1 MIRNCIIIGGG
12 VAGPATALALSKVG
26 IQCSIYELRDTP
38 ATIGGAINLTP
49 NALEILHD
57 LGVEVSGCLVES
69 IDLFSIYRTQKLGEI
84 PFRKPGRQARRVLRK
99 TLQDEL
105 LKVVDAAGIKVTY
118 GSKLVGIVKDLENNK
133 ITAKFSNGS
142 SASSEFVIGC
152 DGVHSAV
159 RTTYVE
165 PERAA
170 TYTGVASAYAF
181 VPTSSIKSPV
191 HFATTALNM
200 SRSGSMLTSFHDQE
214 KSSVYLAAVMQLP
227 GQDSKESWKARGADK
242 DSTLQEIHRRYR
254 DSAFPCIP
262 EMIDQVTEFIFYP
275 VFALSAGGKWSRGNA
290 LLIGDAAHTVSR

>member
-49 NALEILHD
+49 NALEILRD
-57 LGVEVSGCLVES
+57 LGVEVSGCPVES
-69 IDLFSIYRTQKLGEI
+69 IDLFSIYRNQKLGEI

-99 TLQDEL
+99 NLQDEL
-105 LKVVDAAGIKVTY
+105 LKAVDAAGIKVTY
-118 GSKLVGIVKDLENNK
+118 GSKLVAMVEDVENNK
-133 ITAKFSNGS
+133 IRAKFSNGT
-142 SASSEFVIGC
+142 SASAEFVIGC

-159 RTTYVE
+159 RTVYVE

-191 HFATTALNM
+191 HFAATALNM

-262 EMIDQVTEFIFYP
+262 EMIDQVTEFVFYP

-290 LLIGDAAHTVSR
+290 LLIGDAAHTVSQ